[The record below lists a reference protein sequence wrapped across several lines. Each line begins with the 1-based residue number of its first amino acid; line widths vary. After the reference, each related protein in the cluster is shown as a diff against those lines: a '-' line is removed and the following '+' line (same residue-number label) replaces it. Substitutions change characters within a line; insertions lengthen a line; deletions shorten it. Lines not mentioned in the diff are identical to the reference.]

1 MAIKALTLSDT
12 FEYVSDMDPSKV
24 KVTIDVDPNDPKKGT
39 VEDFLIKEGAT
50 YFGLKPLD
58 VFLMGHIY
66 DTANLMTGRQ
76 GVTEVQMMT
85 RINQTNIDAVR
96 FGLAYFKNF
105 KDDDGNDCKVKTVKV
120 QVNGREYDAVSDDTL
135 KLLSIKLIQELA
147 EKIKDASEVDK
158 DEEKNSV
165 SASPQSA

>member
-12 FEYVSDMDPSKV
+12 FEYVSAMDPCKV
-24 KVTIDVDPNDPKKGT
+24 KVTIDVDPKDPKKGT
-39 VEDFLIKEGAT
+39 IIDWTIKEGAT
-50 YFGLKPLD
+50 IFGLKPLD

-66 DTANLMTGRQ
+66 DNANLMTGRT
-76 GVTEVQMMT
+76 GTLDVQMMT

-105 KDDDGNDCKVKTVKV
+105 QDDDGNDCKVKHVKV
-120 QVNGREYDAVSDDTL
+120 QVNGREYDAASDETI

-147 EKIKDASEVDK
+147 EKVKEASEVDK
-158 DEEKNSV
+158 VEEKNSV
-165 SASPQSA
+165 LVSPQSD